1 MHHRGVTT
9 SHQVNYH
16 SQLPYCMVV
25 VSSIRDNPF
34 PPPPRVKLTLYL
46 FVWKI
51 QPTVHTK
58 MMNSPRGGGGRQLGR
73 RVRWDNFFSYKR
85 GQLLQLTTPCKRFVN
100 LSGGERVAAGTQDH
114 SNRALERK
122 THKIMKHFTRFM
134 AAAVI
139 LYFIVTTN
147 VASVRMP

>member
-34 PPPPRVKLTLYL
+34 PPPPELNRLFTYL
-46 FVWKI
+46 FEKFN
-51 QPTVHTK
+51 QPFTQK
-58 MMNSPRGGGGRQLGR
+58 WWIRLEGGGGRQLGR

>member
-1 MHHRGVTT
+1 MVNASRG
-9 SHQVNYH
+9 
-16 SQLPYCMVV
+16 
-25 VSSIRDNPF
+25 
-34 PPPPRVKLTLYL
+34 
-46 FVWKI
+46 
-51 QPTVHTK
+51 
-58 MMNSPRGGGGRQLGR
+58 GGGGRQLGR

-85 GQLLQLTTPCKRFVN
+85 GQLLQLTTPCKRLVN
-100 LSGGERVAAGTQDH
+100 LSGEERVVADTQDH

-122 THKIMKHFTRFM
+122 THRIIKHFTRFM

>member
-34 PPPPRVKLTLYL
+34 PPPPKLNWLFTYL
-46 FVWKI
+46 FEKFN
-51 QPTVHTK
+51 QPFTQK
-58 MMNSPRGGGGRQLGR
+58 WWIRLEGGGRQLGR

-114 SNRALERK
+114 SNRASERK